1 MIKHQT
7 LIMTKNQE
15 LQFRIFMHSN
25 LSENPEVTIIALNQY
40 RYDFKKL
47 TISEFI
53 KIQEWESKNV
63 PINT

>member
-1 MIKHQT
+1 MQ
-7 LIMTKNQE
+7 
-15 LQFRIFMHSN
+15 RN

-53 KIQEWESKNV
+53 KIQEWESKHV